1 MSIAVDTSASDELF
15 GKDAADLMTD
25 VTYSSTTNK
34 FTGTLKYVAGYTGF
48 SETAAEQSG
57 NYLAFDLTRPTGSA
71 YSGATFSVALPG
83 GGVVKNV
90 TSTDKYVCR
99 VTSADTVVN
108 VTISLTGHQTY
119 TKAYDI
125 SALTLSPAG

>member
-1 MSIAVDTSASDELF
+1 LSIAVDTSASDELF
-15 GKDAADLMTD
+15 GKDAADLMTN

-34 FTGTLKYVAGYTGF
+34 FTGTLKYVTEYTNF

-71 YSGATFSVALPG
+71 YSGATFSVSLPG
-83 GGVVKNV
+83 GGVAKNV

>member
-1 MSIAVDTSASDELF
+1 LSIAVDTSASDELF

-34 FTGTLKYVAGYTGF
+34 FTGTLKYVTGYTNF
-48 SETAAEQSG
+48 SETEAEQSG

-71 YSGATFSVALPG
+71 YSGATFSVSLPG
-83 GGVVKNV
+83 GGIAKNV

>member
-34 FTGTLKYVAGYTGF
+34 FTGTLKYVTGYTDF

-57 NYLAFDLTRPTGSA
+57 NYLAFDLTRPTGSS
-71 YSGATFSVALPG
+71 YSTATFSVALPG